1 MQDMS
6 FHGELTAEEFYAL
19 PDVDELR
26 HAELLDGEVVVTPP
40 TALHQRVVVN
50 LLFVILDWG
59 RARDGGGE
67 VTAEP
72 AVEITTRRVYVPDV
86 AWWPQERIGPPD
98 EPPARDGPQA
108 LVVEVL
114 SPSTRSF
121 DVLRKQADYS
131 RVGVEELWLIDPE
144 PIAAQLYR
152 RAGGELELVEE
163 LDADGVLASPQLPG
177 LEVSLGRLT
186 RRA

>member
-1 MQDMS
+1 M
-6 FHGELTAEEFYAL
+6 TAEEFYAL

-40 TALHQRVVVN
+40 SLLGQRIVTR
-50 LLFVILDWG
+50 LLTFLLLGVDADG
-59 RARDGGGE
+59 RGE
-67 VTAEP
+67 VTKHP
-72 AVEITTRRVYVPDV
+72 AVEITVRRVCVPDL
-86 AWWPQERIGPPD
+86 AWWPEDRVAPPD
-98 EPPARDGPQA
+98 EPPAFTGPPA

-121 DVLRKQADYS
+121 DLLRKRADYS

-152 RAGGELELVEE
+152 RQGGELELVEE
-163 LDADGVLASPQLPG
+163 LDADGLLASPLLPG

-186 RRA
+186 RRV